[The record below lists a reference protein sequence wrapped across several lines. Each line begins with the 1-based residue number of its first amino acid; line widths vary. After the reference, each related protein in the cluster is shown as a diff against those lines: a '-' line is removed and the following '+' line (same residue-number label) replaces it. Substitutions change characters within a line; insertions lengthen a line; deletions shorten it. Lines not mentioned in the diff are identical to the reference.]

1 MGNAQRVVVE
11 GAIGVAGQLGVSIVS
26 SNGYTVPLAPYD
38 SQKVSNPGANAQASI
53 VFPAT
58 PGQRW
63 MLHSFIATLRTG
75 GAVVA
80 AYTQILQILD
90 NAVSFY
96 DTQLSN
102 PTATTATTYNV
113 DRLAEVGLAYVSTVG
128 KALTIQF
135 TSASGANTIQYLSAG
150 AYLID

>member
-1 MGNAQRVVVE
+1 MPIPQQVLLTGANGPLGNDGVVPVTS
-11 GAIGVAGQLGVSIVS
+11 GGYVA
-26 SNGYTVPLAPYD
+26 PLAPYD

-58 PGQRW
+58 VGKRW

-90 NAVSFY
+90 GAVAFY
-96 DTQLSN
+96 DTQLAN

-113 DRLAEVGLAYVSTVG
+113 DRLAEVGLAYVSAVG
-128 KALTIQF
+128 NALTIQF
-135 TSASGANTIQYLSAG
+135 TAASGANTTQYLSAG